1 MRLVFGLVLI
11 LGVGLAGLAVY
22 MARGYFSS
30 YQAELE
36 HQKSLNSGIVET
48 VDVFVSTHE
57 VRYGKQLKFSDVKL
71 VKWPKNA
78 IPSGAFTKASQL
90 FPNGDEKL
98 RSVLRTM
105 EAGEAILRTKVTD
118 PGEEAGITSRLSR
131 GMRAFTIKVDVT
143 SGVSGFLRPGDRVD
157 VYWSGKGTGSN
168 REGITKLIES
178 GIRLVAVDQSADDDR
193 KGASVAKTVTAE
205 VSPTQV
211 ASLAQ
216 AQNTG
221 RLSLSLVGVDDN
233 TIADGIEVD
242 QNRLLGIQT
251 QEIAA
256 VQRQKV
262 CTVKTRRGAEVVMI
276 PVACTN

>member
-36 HQKSLNSGIVET
+36 RQKSLNSGIVET
-48 VDVFVSTHE
+48 VDVFVVTHE
-57 VRYGKQLKFSDVKL
+57 VRYGKQLKFQDVRL

-78 IPSGAFTKASQL
+78 IPLGAFTKASQL
-90 FPNGDEKL
+90 FPKGDEKL

-105 EAGEAILRTKVTD
+105 EAGEAILSSKVTA
-118 PGEEAGITSRLSR
+118 PGEEAGITSRLSK

-157 VYWSGKGTGSN
+157 VYWSGKSASGD

-178 GIRLVAVDQSADDDR
+178 GVRLVAVDQSADDDR

-221 RLSLSLVGVDDN
+221 RLSLSLVGVDDD

-242 QNRLLGIQT
+242 QNRLLGIQAQT
-251 QEIAA
+251 VAA

>member
-22 MARGYFSS
+22 MARGYFST

-36 HQKSLNSGIVET
+36 HQRSLNAGIVET
-48 VDVFVSTHE
+48 VDVFVVTHQ
-57 VRYGKQLKFSDVKL
+57 VRYGKQLRFKDVRL

-78 IPSGAFTKASQL
+78 IPLGAFTKASQL
-90 FPNGDEKL
+90 FPKGDDKL

-105 EAGEAILRTKVTD
+105 EAGEAILASKVTA
-118 PGEEAGITSRLSR
+118 PGQEAGITSRLSK

-157 VYWSGKGTGSN
+157 VYWSGKSSGNGG
-168 REGITKLIES
+168 GITKLIES
-178 GIRLVAVDQSADDDR
+178 GVRLVAVDQSADDDR
-193 KGASVAKTVTAE
+193 TGAAVAKTVTLE
-205 VSPTQV
+205 TSPTQV

-216 AQNTG
+216 AQATG

-242 QNRLLGIQT
+242 QNRLLGVQA
-251 QEIAA
+251 QSVAE
-256 VQRQKV
+256 VQRQRV
-262 CTVKTRRGAEVVMI
+262 CTIKTRRGAEVVMI
-276 PVACTN
+276 PIPCSD